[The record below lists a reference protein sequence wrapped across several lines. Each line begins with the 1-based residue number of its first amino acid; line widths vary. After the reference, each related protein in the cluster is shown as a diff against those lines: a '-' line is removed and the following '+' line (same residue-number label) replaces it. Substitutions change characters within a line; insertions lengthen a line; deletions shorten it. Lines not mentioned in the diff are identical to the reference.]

1 MQKLQNPDRLRIEY
15 YPARRKIRF
24 ILFEENMCDENPEQ
38 EFPSLAKYIIERP
51 DFTLCLC
58 GSEFFDDILKP
69 FAGKSTVPV
78 SIKTTRIDY
87 EDFKLMVDSY
97 NELDNKAK
105 IVLEEPCEA
114 EFLSDMFDTFEALK
128 NYGKQMCSRLER
140 AQQNV
145 RNIEC
150 SSLSSRE
157 YIDQIANKIKGVT
170 KNIHKGVQKLDN
182 DNFVNL
188 CFIGAY
194 SSGKSTLINALLGYR
209 ILPEAI
215 KSETAKMIR
224 ITGTDEIE
232 DSSILLRS
240 KDFKQSACLK
250 WNSVEKKFCFA
261 LCDMNMEFRQS
272 LLDNLYLWRELK
284 IHEQLYKI
292 LDFLNKE
299 DIGSL
304 IDVNFPIPLDTNVL
318 KFVICDTPGSD
329 SNYGTHKAVLKKALR
344 EQSNSIAIFVFKPD
358 GIEGTANNVLLKEI
372 LSENQNA
379 GTMIDMEHSFF
390 VVNKCDTAMKD
401 YAELSNSLL
410 PAPEGCN
417 FSIDLRDK
425 KLFFLSAMQAYCSR
439 AMKNEIA
446 TEDDEDFFDND
457 VEKCF
462 KSKNGKYYR
471 HNHFGHSQFST
482 NQMISSADSA
492 LEKAVND
499 NDDFA
504 KYDICSGIYSLER
517 EILRYGKRHAFS
529 IKTMALIKNM
539 EDMLKSIRNMVQET
553 EIDTKSNSLDIKD
566 KLSSEVLKI
575 KSLIEAKKKNFAE
588 VPNNSELGIDSEAFL
603 QNVVN
608 PVMEKLDKALGLFLV
623 TITDDQKENL
633 VRAEVLEVV
642 DKYNEQYKRNR
653 LQHLEEVRRNF
664 IEELISD
671 IENDESVSDEMKKSV
686 RNFNTPQIPD
696 AKISEKIDELFGNS
710 SVFNFELLKEGSSF
724 IRNFAKSV
732 NEKVATGST
741 IDAFKWVSDKTSSGL
756 ARIDKRVQSF
766 KLKIVDSMGFKNSVK
781 DYLNS
786 VQYEVSASMREDYTN
801 SLTQLCSDIANEF
814 IGNIERFSTKVKAL
828 KVDSI
833 PLEKLAKEIEN
844 LNKVVQAFN
853 LGGF

>member
-1 MQKLQNPDRLRIEY
+1 MLQNPEKLRIEY
-15 YPARRKIRF
+15 YPARRKIHF

-38 EFPSLAKYIIERP
+38 EFPSLAKYTTERP
-51 DFTLCLC
+51 EFTLSLC
-58 GSEFFDDILKP
+58 GKEFFDDILKP

-87 EDFKLMVDSY
+87 EDFKLMVDVY
-97 NELDNKAK
+97 NGLDKKTK
-105 IVLEEPCEA
+105 ILLEKPCES
-114 EFLSDMFDTFEALK
+114 EFLNDMTDTFKTLQK
-128 NYGKQMCSRLER
+128 YSPQMYDMLYS
-140 AQQNV
+140 AQQNM
-145 RNIEC
+145 RNIQC
-150 SSLSSRE
+150 NSSSSRE
-157 YIDQIANKIKGVT
+157 YIERIADRIQREAD
-170 KNIHKGVQKLDN
+170 NIYNWLQKLN
-182 DNFVNL
+182 KDNFVNL

-224 ITGTDEIE
+224 IVGVDKIE
-232 DSSILLRS
+232 NTAVELHLKDS
-240 KDFKQSACLK
+240 DQSARLK
-250 WNSVEKKFCFA
+250 WDSFGKKFCFA
-261 LCDMNMEFRQS
+261 RWDMNTEFKQS
-272 LLDNLYLWRELK
+272 LLDNLYSWRKLK

-292 LDFLNKE
+292 LDFLNKQ
-299 DIGSL
+299 DIESL
-304 IDVNFPIPLDTNVL
+304 IDVEFPIPLNTNIL

-329 SNYGTHKAVLKKALR
+329 SNYETHKAVLKRSLR

-390 VVNKCDTAMKD
+390 VINKCDTAMKD

-410 PAPEGCN
+410 PAPEDSD

-457 VEKCF
+457 VEKCY

-482 NQMISSADSA
+482 NKMISSADSA

-504 KYDICSGIYSLER
+504 KYDICSGIYSLEH
-517 EILRYGKRHAFS
+517 EILRYGERHAFS
-529 IKTMALIKNM
+529 TKTMALIKNM
-539 EDMLKSIRNMVQET
+539 EDMLNSIRNMVKET
-553 EIDTKSNSLDIKD
+553 EIDAKSSSSDIKD
-566 KLSSEVLKI
+566 KLSSEIMKLKR
-575 KSLIEAKKKNFAE
+575 LIEAKKKSFSE
-588 VPNNSELGIDSEAFL
+588 VPNNAELGIDSVSYE
-603 QNVVN
+603 QDVVS
-608 PVMEKLDKALGLFLV
+608 PLMESLDKVLGRFFI
-623 TITDDQKENL
+623 TITDGQKIRL
-633 VRAEVLEVV
+633 VIAEISAIV
-642 DKYNEQYKRNR
+642 DRYNEQYKRNR
-653 LQHLEEVRRNF
+653 LRHLEKVRRNF

-671 IENDESVSDEMKKSV
+671 IENDESVSDELKKCV
-686 RNFNTPQIPD
+686 KNFNAPRIPD
-696 AKISEKIDELFGNS
+696 AKISEKIDELFGNT
-710 SVFNFELLKEGSSF
+710 SVFNLDPLKKFSSDVA
-724 IRNFAKSV
+724 IWAKSK
-732 NEKVATGST
+732 NEKISNSNIG
-741 IDAFKWVSDKTSSGL
+741 AFKWFSDKFSSGL
-756 ARIDKRVQSF
+756 SEMDKNVQS
-766 KLKIVDSMGFKNSVK
+766 LKTVDRKKFRNSVR

-786 VQYEVSASMREDYTN
+786 VQYDMTNGFREDYAD

-833 PLEKLAKEIEN
+833 PLEKLAKEIEI
-844 LNKVVQAFN
+844 LNKNVQSFN
-853 LGGF
+853 FGGF